1 MLSTIPFLE
10 ALKLSCGETY
20 SISYTSVVFGKIAL
34 SLFILYTAYLNA
46 TSVVLSLSSW
56 VKIAPEK
63 ELICQKSYKKYA
75 IQCNTI
81 LYILYIYDFFIQLK
95 RSLKWIPL

>member
-1 MLSTIPFLE
+1 MNPAVPFLE
-10 ALKLSCGETY
+10 AFKLSCGETY

-63 ELICQKSYKKYA
+63 QLCQ
-75 IQCNTI
+75 
-81 LYILYIYDFFIQLK
+81 
-95 RSLKWIPL
+95 